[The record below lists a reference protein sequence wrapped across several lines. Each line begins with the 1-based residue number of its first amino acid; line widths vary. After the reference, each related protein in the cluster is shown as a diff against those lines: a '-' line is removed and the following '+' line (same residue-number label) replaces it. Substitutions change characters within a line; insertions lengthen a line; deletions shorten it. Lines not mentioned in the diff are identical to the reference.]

1 MRPLP
6 ALRNLSVLLFFSAAC
21 SVAWFA
27 TRLPRAAAEDR
38 SAERVLRDG
47 WWIRVN
53 TSRTEATSIDFQIG
67 TKAQDRETWRTWH
80 SGDPIEFDV
89 PMKYRTVDH
98 IYLRATANPEGRH
111 AWFCLMYGGKGV
123 KHFDT
128 DNWEQEDR
136 AQNDT
141 DDECK

>member
-1 MRPLP
+1 MKRFFLFLLTGLLLI
-6 ALRNLSVLLFFSAAC
+6 ACLAIRSHLAVAAVGESV
-21 SVAWFA
+21 V
-27 TRLPRAAAEDR
+27 
-38 SAERVLRDG
+38 RDG
-47 WWIRVN
+47 WWIRIN
-53 TSRTEATSIDFQIG
+53 TNQTQATSIDFQIG

-80 SGDPIEFDV
+80 SNDAPEFDV
-89 PMKYRTVDH
+89 PMKYRTVEH
-98 IYLRATANPEGRH
+98 IYIRATANPEGRR

-136 AQNDT
+136 SQNDS